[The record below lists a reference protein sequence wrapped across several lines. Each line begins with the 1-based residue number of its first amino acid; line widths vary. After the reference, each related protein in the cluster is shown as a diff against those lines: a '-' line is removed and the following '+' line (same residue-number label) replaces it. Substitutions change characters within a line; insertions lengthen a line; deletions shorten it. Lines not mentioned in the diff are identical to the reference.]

1 MNKIVQ
7 EAHIRQQILEYFLK
21 KGNATETA
29 RRYRISRKTLYK
41 WLKRY
46 DGTWQSLL
54 DQSRRP
60 HRMPRAHTPEEI
72 RQIRRLLKKYHWED
86 LILAYQ
92 GMREKYGY
100 TRSYGGFKRIAS
112 KLKAEKGNKKRK
124 RRKNKPYQRAEYP
137 GRKVQVDVKYVPTE
151 CVVDGQKYYQFT
163 AVDECTRWTY
173 RQMYDEHSTYSAE
186 AFLVELIQKCPFPI
200 QEIQTDNGTEFTK
213 ALISNDPNDKSLF
226 ELKLEEYQIAYHRI
240 RIATPRHNG
249 KVERQHRIDQQRFYD
264 YLRMFSLE
272 DGRKQL
278 ATYQN
283 KSNHYI
289 KHCLGLRSPIEVL
302 ADYQAVM

>member
-1 MNKIVQ
+1 
-7 EAHIRQQILEYFLK
+7 
-21 KGNATETA
+21 
-29 RRYRISRKTLYK
+29 
-41 WLKRY
+41 
-46 DGTWQSLL
+46 
-54 DQSRRP
+54 
-60 HRMPRAHTPEEI
+60 
-72 RQIRRLLKKYHWED
+72 
-86 LILAYQ
+86 
-92 GMREKYGY
+92 
-100 TRSYGGFKRIAS
+100 
-112 KLKAEKGNKKRK
+112 
-124 RRKNKPYQRAEYP
+124 
-137 GRKVQVDVKYVPTE
+137 
-151 CVVDGQKYYQFT
+151 
-163 AVDECTRWTY
+163 
-173 RQMYDEHSTYSAE
+173 MYDEHSTYSAE

-226 ELKLEEYQIAYHRI
+226 ELKLEEYKIAYHRI

-278 ATYQN
+278 AAYQN

-302 ADYQAVM
+302 SDYQAVM

>member
-46 DGTWQSLL
+46 DGTWQSLM

>member
-1 MNKIVQ
+1 MDRITQ
-7 EAHIRQQILEYFLK
+7 EAHARQRYLEYFK
-21 KGNATETA
+21 KHKNATKTA
-29 RRYRISRKTLYK
+29 IRYKISRKTLYK

-46 DGTWQSLL
+46 DGTWQSLIE
-54 DQSRRP
+54 QSRRP
-60 HRMPRAHTPEEI
+60 HSSPRAHTSEEI
-72 RQIRRLLKKYHWED
+72 RQIRRLAKKHRWED

-92 GMREKYGY
+92 EMREKYGY
-100 TRSYGGFKRIAS
+100 TRSYCGFKRIVA

-124 RRKNKPYQRAEYP
+124 GRKNKPYQRAEYP
-137 GRKVQVDVKYVPTE
+137 GQKVQVDVKFVPET
-151 CVVDGQKYYQFT
+151 CIVDGQKYYQFT

-186 AFLVELIQKCPFPI
+186 DFLMSLIQHCPFPI
-200 QEIQTDNGTEFTK
+200 REIQTDNGTEFTK

-226 ELKLEEYQIAYHRI
+226 ESKLEEYQIKYHRI

-264 YLRMFSLE
+264 RLRMFSLE

-278 ATYQN
+278 AVYQK
-283 KSNHYI
+283 KSNDYI
-289 KHCLGLRSPIEVL
+289 KHCLGLRSPNQVL
-302 ADYQAVM
+302 ADYLAVM

>member
-1 MNKIVQ
+1 MDRITQ
-7 EAHIRQQILEYFLK
+7 EAHARQRYLEYYLRH
-21 KGNATETA
+21 GNATEA
-29 RRYRISRKTLYK
+29 AIRNRISRKTLYK

-46 DGTWQSLL
+46 DGTWQSVMER
-54 DQSRRP
+54 SRRP
-60 HRMPRAHTPEEI
+60 HRSPRAHTEEEI
-72 RQIRRLLKKYHWED
+72 RQIRRRVKKHRWKD

-92 GMREKYGY
+92 ELREKNGY
-100 TRSYGGFKRIAS
+100 TRSYGGFKRIVSTLA
-112 KLKAEKGNKKRK
+112 AAKGNKKRK
-124 RRKNKPYQRAEYP
+124 RRKNKLYQRAEYP
-137 GRKVQVDVKYVPTE
+137 GQKVQVDVKFVPNE
-151 CVVDGQKYYQFT
+151 CIMDGGKYYQFT

-186 AFLVELIQKCPFPI
+186 KFLIELVRRCPFPI
-200 QEIQTDNGTEFTK
+200 REIQTDNGTEFTK

-226 ELKLEEYQIAYHRI
+226 ELKLKEYQISYHRI

-264 YLRMFSLE
+264 RLRMFSLE

-278 ATYQN
+278 SVYQN
-283 KSNHYI
+283 RSNDYI
-289 KHCLGLRSPIEVL
+289 KHCLGLRSPNQVL